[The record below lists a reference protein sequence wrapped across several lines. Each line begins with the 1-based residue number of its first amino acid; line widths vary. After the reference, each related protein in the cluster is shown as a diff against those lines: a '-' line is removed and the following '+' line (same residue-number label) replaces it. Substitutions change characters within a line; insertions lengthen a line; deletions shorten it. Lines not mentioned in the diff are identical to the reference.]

1 MLKSEKGMIFME
13 NEEVKDETKEEKKL
27 TIKSIFSGNNL
38 KNLIIFAGILGIALI
53 FLSSFMGRENDAT
66 EAPVSETKTTAES
79 YAKKLEDDLGKII
92 SNIDGAG
99 KTNILITIDREI
111 ENVYQTDTDATAK
124 SDSEGSQQNNKSS
137 TVVIRSKNSTEE
149 PIKVTEIMPKI
160 KGVLVVCE
168 GADSAVV
175 KQNIIDSVR
184 TVLGVASSRV
194 SVQKYSKS

>member
-1 MLKSEKGMIFME
+1 MLKSKKGMRFME
-13 NEEVKDETKEEKKL
+13 NEDIKEETKEEKKL
-27 TIKSIFSGNNL
+27 TAKSIFSGNNL

-53 FLSSFMGRENDAT
+53 FLSSFMGKKT
-66 EAPVSETKTTAES
+66 EETDAPVSETKITADD
-79 YAKKLEDDLGKII
+79 YAKKLEEDLSKII
-92 SNIDGAG
+92 SNINGAG

-111 ENVYQTDTDATAK
+111 ESVYQTDIDTNNK
-124 SDSEGSQQNNKSS
+124 SDGENSQYSNKSS
-137 TVVIRSKNSTEE
+137 TVVIRGKNSTEE

-168 GADSAVV
+168 GADSAIV

-194 SVQKYSKS
+194 SVQKSASR

>member
-1 MLKSEKGMIFME
+1 ME